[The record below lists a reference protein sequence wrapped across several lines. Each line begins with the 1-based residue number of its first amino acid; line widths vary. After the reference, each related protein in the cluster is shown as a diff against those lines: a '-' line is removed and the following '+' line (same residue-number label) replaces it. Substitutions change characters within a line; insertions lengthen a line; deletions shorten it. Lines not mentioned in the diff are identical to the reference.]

1 MTTIIRMP
9 EVERRTAMS
18 GSRIY
23 RLMGR
28 GEFPRSVKIGA
39 RAVGWSLEEINSY
52 IERKF
57 AMRDREEDK
66 SGEAK

>member
-23 RLMGR
+23 RLMNEGK
-28 GEFPRSVKIGA
+28 FPRSVKISD
-39 RAVGWSLEEINSY
+39 RAVGWIEQEIDEY
-52 IERKF
+52 IAAKI
-57 AMRDREEDK
+57 AARDEQ
-66 SGEAK
+66 AAQ

>member
-23 RLMGR
+23 RLMNAGL
-28 GEFPRSVKIGA
+28 FPRSVKISD
-39 RAVGWSLEEINSY
+39 RAVGWIEQEIDEY
-52 IERKF
+52 IAAKI
-57 AMRDREEDK
+57 AVRDK
-66 SGEAK
+66 QAAQ